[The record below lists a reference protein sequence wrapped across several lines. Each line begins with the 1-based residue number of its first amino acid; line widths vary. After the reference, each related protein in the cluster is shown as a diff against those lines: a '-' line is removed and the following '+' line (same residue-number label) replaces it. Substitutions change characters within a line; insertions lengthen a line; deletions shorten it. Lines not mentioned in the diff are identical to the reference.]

1 MYMFSFSI
9 NTCVH
14 YNVQQMP
21 SQQPTALM
29 PTPTMQTQMT
39 TPQMGGVGM
48 GGAHGQYAPP
58 PNMAPSGAGGG
69 YPHQQPGV
77 PMSAPSSNLMSA
89 PATSAPPP
97 SMYAG
102 VVGHAPQQPLLQT
115 KTTPVVAPSGGISG
129 VPMAMTMGVASVGG
143 VVTSQPP
150 SSSGTAV
157 TTASSEMPATG
168 VSNGVGGATSVDPNQ
183 ATEKKKKKKKVSS
196 HGVNSC
202 TAELYMKLEI

>member
-1 MYMFSFSI
+1 MYMCMFSFSI

-29 PTPTMQTQMT
+29 PTPTMQTQMA
-39 TPQMGGVGM
+39 TPQMGGVGV

-58 PNMAPSGAGGG
+58 PNMAPGGAGGG
-69 YPHQQPGV
+69 YPQQQQPGV

-102 VVGHAPQQPLLQT
+102 VVGHAPHQPLLQT
-115 KTTPVVAPSGGISG
+115 KMTPVVAPSGGISG
-129 VPMAMTMGVASVGG
+129 VTMTMTMSVASAGG

-150 SSSGTAV
+150 SSGSTAV
-157 TTASSEMPATG
+157 MTASSETPATG
-168 VSNGVGGATSVDPNQ
+168 VSNGVDGATSADPNQ
-183 ATEKKKKKKKVSS
+183 ATEKKKKIKKVSS

-202 TAELYMKLEI
+202 TAN